1 MSLDEW
7 QDKHV
12 KAMVRWGNKVAN
24 EYWEA
29 GVPEDFYIPVSAER
43 AGAAA
48 PHCVVAPR
56 GPPLLF
62 PPAARRTKM
71 TT

>member
-1 MSLDEW
+1 VSLDEW

-43 AGAAA
+43 ACAAA
-48 PHCVVAPR
+48 PHCVAPR